1 MTQVA
6 LVNPDFGAEVERS
19 LFEHG
24 DLNIHF
30 KERTTR

>member
-1 MTQVA
+1 VA

-24 DLNIHF
+24 DLSIHF
-30 KERTTR
+30 QNQKNR